1 MHPYGGAFSYIKKG
15 TDMICMYNEDGA
27 HYFEDGA
34 EIPKGFVDCPTKVEG
49 NSTDELEELKAKCD
63 ELGIKY
69 HHKAGVAKLKE
80 LLEG

>member
-1 MHPYGGAFSYIKKG
+1 
-15 TDMICMYNEDGA
+15 MYNKDGGRL
-27 HYFEDGA
+27 FQDG
-34 EIPKGFVDCPTKVEG
+34 EEVPKGYVDSPAKVKDEPK
-49 NSTDELEELKAKCD
+49 DELEELKAKCD